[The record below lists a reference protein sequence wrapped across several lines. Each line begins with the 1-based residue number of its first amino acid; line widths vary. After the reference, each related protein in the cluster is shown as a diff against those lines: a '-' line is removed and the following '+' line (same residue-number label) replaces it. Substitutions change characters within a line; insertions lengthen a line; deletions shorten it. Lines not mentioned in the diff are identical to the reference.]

1 MRRLPPAARTFAI
14 AVATL
19 LAVSSPALATARAD
33 ARSAVTRLATPDK
46 LTSAKAVSG
55 PLPGETTFVW
65 QTTGRYTDHFTIT
78 TALTPFGGRHT
89 PKVGRNSRT
98 FTAGGGRRSRTLT
111 PAETAAAGAGLGTGR
126 HLFFRIKAVN
136 SNGTASKV
144 QPYPYLRTATV
155 RGQRSQL
162 AGTHLRFGEYNVQL
176 KVADVRH
183 HRWRHRQHL
192 VARSIARTR
201 PAVLG
206 IQELVPAMWTNDDGG
221 IGLHASLRHAGAGSY
236 RLTRTTSYFHRAPQD
251 TRILYDSSRVAMT
264 SSCPTTRPSCYIA
277 LPNPDHRL
285 VAAWAR
291 FRDLASG
298 QQFYVVSA
306 HLSHG
311 NTAATDSLRGRQ
323 AEAIDAGIRAIN
335 TQGLPVVFATD
346 ANSSQ
351 TSKGVDAPHTALL
364 RAGWYNALA
373 AAKTVNGGYNTV
385 NGYQFPQHRSP
396 WGFGSM
402 YDTIMTLHMP
412 GADQFKQILAV
423 SPGPSDHNL
432 VLADLRLPAA

>member
-1 MRRLPPAARTFAI
+1 MQTEACTELLRSTEACHAIQAPGSPDGSPGARLGARR
-14 AVATL
+14 
-19 LAVSSPALATARAD
+19 D
-33 ARSAVTRLATPDK
+33 
-46 LTSAKAVSG
+46 
-55 PLPGETTFVW
+55 
-65 QTTGRYTDHFTIT
+65 
-78 TALTPFGGRHT
+78 GGR
-89 PKVGRNSRT
+89 
-98 FTAGGGRRSRTLT
+98 L
-111 PAETAAAGAGLGTGR
+111 
-126 HLFFRIKAVN
+126 
-136 SNGTASKV
+136 
-144 QPYPYLRTATV
+144 Q
-155 RGQRSQL
+155 
-162 AGTHLRFGEYNVQL
+162 
-176 KVADVRH
+176 
-183 HRWRHRQHL
+183 
-192 VARSIARTR
+192 
-201 PAVLG
+201 
-206 IQELVPAMWTNDDGG
+206 
-221 IGLHASLRHAGAGSY
+221 
-236 RLTRTTSYFHRAPQD
+236 
-251 TRILYDSSRVAMT
+251 
-264 SSCPTTRPSCYIA
+264 
-277 LPNPDHRL
+277 
-285 VAAWAR
+285 
-291 FRDLASG
+291 